1 MCVCVRER
9 EGLTGFIVCVCV
21 RERDSLALLCVCVRE
36 RERGTHWL
44 YCVCVCE
51 RERDSLA
58 LLLYNV
64 YWLQETGL
72 SARGREKEIDKNTKK

>member
-1 MCVCVRER
+1 M
-9 EGLTGFIVCVCV
+9 CVCV
-21 RERDSLALLCVCVRE
+21 RERDSLALLCVCVCERE
-36 RERGTHWL
+36 RDSLALLCVCVCERGTHWL